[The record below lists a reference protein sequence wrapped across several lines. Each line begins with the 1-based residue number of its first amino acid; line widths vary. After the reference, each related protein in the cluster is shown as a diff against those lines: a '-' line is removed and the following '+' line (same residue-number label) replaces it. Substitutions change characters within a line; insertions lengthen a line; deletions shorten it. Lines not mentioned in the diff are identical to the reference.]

1 MALHRALG
9 PGLLES
15 AYEECLA
22 KEFELIGL
30 KFERQRAVPL
40 EFKGIRLD
48 CGYRVDFLVESSVV
62 VELKSVDA
70 ITPIF
75 LAQVLTYLRLLDK
88 QVGLLINFNTPV
100 LKNGIKRLVNNY
112 REEPSAFSASQR

>member
-15 AYEECLA
+15 AYEECLT

-30 KFERQRAVPL
+30 KFERQRTVPL

>member
-15 AYEECLA
+15 AYEECLT

-30 KFERQRAVPL
+30 KFERQRTVPL

-48 CGYRVDFLVESSVV
+48 CGYGVDFLVESSVV

>member
-30 KFERQRAVPL
+30 KFERQRTVPL